1 MHAAHDACMR
11 ALIAALGCV
20 LVAGCAGWSSVDCTA
35 DAYALGERD
44 GRLGA
49 TPQAEL
55 YAQRCGA
62 APDREKYE
70 AGWGAGRAQRPTPP
84 V

>member
-1 MHAAHDACMR
+1 MKTSLASL
-11 ALIAALGCV
+11 ALLLI
-20 LVAGCAGWSSVDCTA
+20 AGCASVSGADCST
-35 DAYALGERD
+35 DAYSLGARD

-55 YAQRCGA
+55 YAQRCGV

-70 AGWGAGRAQRPTPP
+70 AGWGDGRAQRPTPP

>member
-1 MHAAHDACMR
+1 MSAAHDRCMKIFM
-11 ALIAALGCV
+11 AGLAGL
-20 LVAGCAGWSSVDCTA
+20 LLAGCAGLASVDCTT
-35 DAYALGERD
+35 DAYSLGARD

-55 YAQRCGA
+55 YAQRCGT
-62 APDREKYE
+62 APDLEKYN
-70 AGWGAGRAQRPTPP
+70 AGWAAGRAQRPTPP

>member
-1 MHAAHDACMR
+1 MCAAHDARMKTS
-11 ALIAALGCV
+11 IAAAAL
-20 LVAGCAGWSSVDCTA
+20 LLIAGCAGLSSVDCTT
-35 DAYALGERD
+35 DAYSLGARD

-55 YAQRCGA
+55 YAQRCGT
-62 APDREKYE
+62 APDLQKYNE
-70 AGWGAGRAQRPTPP
+70 GWAAGRAQRPTPP

>member
-1 MHAAHDACMR
+1 MKPLLAALAC
-11 ALIAALGCV
+11 ALI
-20 LVAGCAGWSSVDCTA
+20 AGCAGIATSDCA
-35 DAYALGERD
+35 SDAYSLGTRD

-62 APDREKYE
+62 SIDREKYE
-70 AGWGAGRAQRPTPP
+70 AGWNAGRAQRPSPP

>member
-1 MHAAHDACMR
+1 MKP
-11 ALIAALGCV
+11 LIAALACA
-20 LVAGCAGWSSVDCTA
+20 LLAGCAGIATSDCTN
-35 DAYALGERD
+35 DAYSLGTRD

-62 APDREKYE
+62 SIDREKYE
-70 AGWGAGRAQRPTPP
+70 AGWNAGRAQRPAPP

>member
-1 MHAAHDACMR
+1 MKTG
-11 ALIAALGCV
+11 IAALAF
-20 LVAGCAGWSSVDCTA
+20 LFTAGCAGISSIDCTA

-49 TPQAEL
+49 TPQVEF
-55 YAQRCGA
+55 YAQRCA
-62 APDREKYE
+62 VAPDRAKYD
-70 AGWGAGRAQRPTPP
+70 AGWQAGRAQRPVPP

>member
-1 MHAAHDACMR
+1 MKTLMAGLAF
-11 ALIAALGCV
+11 L
-20 LVAGCAGWSSVDCTA
+20 LVAGCANFSGADCST
-35 DAYALGERD
+35 DAYSLGARD

-55 YAQRCGA
+55 YARRCGV
-62 APDREKYE
+62 APNLEQYN
-70 AGWGAGRAQRPTPP
+70 AGGEAGRAQRPTPP

>member
-1 MHAAHDACMR
+1 MKT
-11 ALIAALGCV
+11 LIAGLAGL
-20 LVAGCAGWSSVDCTA
+20 LIAGCAGLSKVDCSA
-35 DAYALGERD
+35 DAYQLGERD

-49 TPQAEL
+49 TPQAEI

-62 APDREKYE
+62 SPDLQKYN
-70 AGWGAGRAQRPTPP
+70 AGWAAGRAQRPTPP